1 MVILQFMAGLV
12 LLMLGAEAL
21 VRGASRIAAALRIAP
36 LVIGLTV
43 VAYGTGAPEIAVSV
57 KAVISGQADI
67 SVGNIIGSNIINI
80 LLILGLA
87 AVIMPMTVSHKLI
100 QLDVPLLIITSVVVL
115 FMGLDGIFSQADGLI
130 LFAVLIVYTVFLIF
144 NSRLK
149 EGNDLSEYAGESSPS
164 GKKTAITWVL
174 DIGLIVGGIFILV
187 TGADWLVDGA
197 VLFAVYLGISE
208 LVIGLTIVSVGTSL
222 PELVTSVVASLRG
235 ERNMAIGNIVGSC
248 LFNLLGVLGL
258 ASIFA
263 PGGLSVADAVIRF
276 DIPVMIATAVACL
289 PIFFT
294 GGVISRWEAAVFLG
308 YYGAYTLYLILAE
321 AHHEALPGFSGTM
334 LYFVLPLT
342 TVTLFI
348 LTLQEYRKRKAW

>member
-67 SVGNIIGSNIINI
+67 SVGNVIGSNIINI

-130 LFAVLIVYTVFLIF
+130 LF
-144 NSRLK
+144 
-149 EGNDLSEYAGESSPS
+149 
-164 GKKTAITWVL
+164 
-174 DIGLIVGGIFILV
+174 
-187 TGADWLVDGA
+187 
-197 VLFAVYLGISE
+197 
-208 LVIGLTIVSVGTSL
+208 
-222 PELVTSVVASLRG
+222 
-235 ERNMAIGNIVGSC
+235 
-248 LFNLLGVLGL
+248 
-258 ASIFA
+258 
-263 PGGLSVADAVIRF
+263 
-276 DIPVMIATAVACL
+276 
-289 PIFFT
+289 
-294 GGVISRWEAAVFLG
+294 
-308 YYGAYTLYLILAE
+308 
-321 AHHEALPGFSGTM
+321 
-334 LYFVLPLT
+334 
-342 TVTLFI
+342 
-348 LTLQEYRKRKAW
+348 